1 MASIEALESR
11 LGHQFAD
18 RTVLQ
23 VALTHTSAI
32 DGKPNAA
39 SNERLEFLGDR
50 VLGLVIA
57 DWLYRCFPEAGED
70 GLAPRLNAL
79 VNRGACARAARDL
92 ALGDYVTLSP
102 SEDTSGGR
110 QKETILADACEAV
123 IAAVF
128 LDGGLA
134 PARALIESVWA
145 DQFSAVTLAPRDPK
159 TALQELAAAQ
169 GRPAPV
175 YSVIAREGPDH
186 APRFT
191 IEAQV
196 AGIGRAV
203 GEGAAKRDA
212 EREAARA
219 LLQQVGINV

>member
-1 MASIEALESR
+1 MASIEALEDR
-11 LGHQFAD
+11 LGYSFAD
-18 RTVLQ
+18 RSILH

-50 VLGLVIA
+50 VLGIVIA
-57 DWLYRCFPEAGED
+57 DWLYRRFPEAGED

-79 VNRGACARAARDL
+79 VNRNACARAAR
-92 ALGDYVTLSP
+92 AMGLGEFVRLSP
-102 SEDTSGGR
+102 SEEASGGR

-134 PARALIESVWA
+134 PSRALIEAVWA
-145 DQFSAVTLAPRDPK
+145 DQFGAVTHAPRDPK

-169 GRPAPV
+169 ARPMPV
-175 YSVIAREGPDH
+175 YTVLTRDGPDH

-191 IEAQV
+191 IEAHV
-196 AGIGRAV
+196 PGIGRAT
-203 GEGAAKRDA
+203 GDGANKRDG

-219 LLQQVGINV
+219 LLKQVGIDV